1 MSVTDGQHKVPVA
14 IKRPAPGWLLARG
27 QVTQR
32 QSRGAPAGPLQS
44 RSARSP
50 PRHQCPGAHGRL
62 RGESWNGGAPGP
74 RSQAAEADTRITLL
88 QAPGVRD
95 RGGRRRGLEVVYTQ
109 NFFSS
114 PLSTVR
120 VYKLIWSKKKNKEN
134 V

>member
-1 MSVTDGQHKVPVA
+1 
-14 IKRPAPGWLLARG
+14 
-27 QVTQR
+27 
-32 QSRGAPAGPLQS
+32 
-44 RSARSP
+44 
-50 PRHQCPGAHGRL
+50 
-62 RGESWNGGAPGP
+62 
-74 RSQAAEADTRITLL
+74 L